1 MNTKQVLR
9 ILLSITIV
17 LYIMGGDI
25 NAQQP
30 DNENYTPP
38 LRERMIFGGNFSLQF
53 GTYTYIDVS
62 PIIGLW
68 LLPRLSVAAG
78 PSYKYIKDPQGPSN
92 AFGGKA
98 FARFA
103 IIQDLNNLIPVG
115 IRMSIYAHGEY
126 EGMSYKSDFFYPTS
140 ETDRFYQ
147 DYLLLGF
154 GISQYVGP
162 RSSMNFSV
170 LWVVNQTEIQV
181 YDNPEIRIGFTF

>member
-1 MNTKQVLR
+1 MNTQFLR
-9 ILLSITIV
+9 ILLSIAIV
-17 LYIMGGDI
+17 VCIMGADI

-30 DNENYTPP
+30 GNEKYIPP

-53 GTYTYIDVS
+53 GTYTYVDVS
-62 PIIGLW
+62 PVVGLW

-78 PSYKYIKDPQGPSN
+78 PSYKYIKNPYGSTD

-98 FARFA
+98 FTRFA

-115 IRMSIYAHGEY
+115 IRMSIYAQAEY
-126 EGMSYKSDFFYPTS
+126 EGMSYKSEYYYNSF
-140 ETDRFYQ
+140 EKDRFFQ
-147 DYLLLGF
+147 SFVLLGF
-154 GISQYVGP
+154 GISQYIGP

-170 LWVVNQTEIQV
+170 LWVVNQADIQV